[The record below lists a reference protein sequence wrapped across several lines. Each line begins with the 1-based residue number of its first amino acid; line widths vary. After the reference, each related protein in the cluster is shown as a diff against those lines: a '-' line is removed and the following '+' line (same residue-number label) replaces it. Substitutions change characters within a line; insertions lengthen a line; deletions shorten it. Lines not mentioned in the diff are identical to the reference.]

1 MQKKS
6 LIAILI
12 VASASLLS
20 GVPMFAQASPGADA
34 GPSAA
39 TETDIKLLRED
50 IRSERV
56 RLVAANLP
64 LNDTEAAKFWPL
76 YDQFLAE
83 VSKIGDARVA
93 LIKEYVQRYNTMID
107 AQANDLMKRS
117 VAIDQQ
123 FPALLTKYVPIF
135 EKVIS
140 PKKTVVWYQIERRL
154 DLLINVELA
163 ASIPMVDA
171 SK

>member
-6 LIAILI
+6 LIAVLI

-20 GVPMFAQASPGADA
+20 SVPMFGQSSPSAEA
-34 GPSAA
+34 GSSAA
-39 TETDIKLLRED
+39 TETDLKLLRED
-50 IRSERV
+50 IRSERI

-76 YDQFLAE
+76 YDQYLAE

-93 LIKEYVQRYNTMID
+93 LIKEYVQHYNTMTD

-140 PKKTVVWYQIERRL
+140 PKKTVIWYQIDRRL

>member
-6 LIAILI
+6 LIAVLI

-20 GVPMFAQASPGADA
+20 SVPMFGQSSPSAEA
-34 GPSAA
+34 GSSAA
-39 TETDIKLLRED
+39 TETDLKLLRED
-50 IRSERV
+50 IRSERI

-76 YDQFLAE
+76 YDQYLAE

-93 LIKEYVQRYNTMID
+93 LIKEYVQHYNTMTD
-107 AQANDLMKRS
+107 TQANDLMKRS

-140 PKKTVVWYQIERRL
+140 PKKTVIWYQIDRRL

>member
-6 LIAILI
+6 LIAVLI

-20 GVPMFAQASPGADA
+20 SVPMFGQSSPSAEA
-34 GPSAA
+34 GSSAA
-39 TETDIKLLRED
+39 TETDLKLLRED
-50 IRSERV
+50 IRSERI

-76 YDQFLAE
+76 YDQYLAE

-93 LIKEYVQRYNTMID
+93 LIKEYVQHYNTMTD

-140 PKKTVVWYQIERRL
+140 PKKTVIWYQIERRL

>member
-1 MQKKS
+1 MQTKS
-6 LIAILI
+6 VVVVLTAVGAL
-12 VASASLLS
+12 LLS
-20 GVPMFAQASPGADA
+20 SVPMFAQGANS
-34 GPSAA
+34 GPNTA
-39 TETDIKLLRED
+39 TDTDLKLLRED
-50 IRSERV
+50 IRSERI
-56 RLVAANLP
+56 RLVAANVP
-64 LNDTEAAKFWPL
+64 LNDTEATKFWPL
-76 YDQFLAE
+76 YDQYLAE

-93 LIKEYVQRYNTMID
+93 LIKEYVQRYNTMTD

-123 FPALLTKYVPIF
+123 FPALLAKYVAIF
-135 EKVIS
+135 EKVVS
-140 PKKTVVWYQIERRL
+140 PKKTVMWYQIDRRL

>member
-1 MQKKS
+1 MQTKS
-6 LIAILI
+6 VVVVLTAVGAL
-12 VASASLLS
+12 LLS
-20 GVPMFAQASPGADA
+20 SVPMFAQGANS
-34 GPSAA
+34 GPNTA
-39 TETDIKLLRED
+39 TDTDLKLLRED
-50 IRSERV
+50 IRSERI
-56 RLVAANLP
+56 RLVAANVP
-64 LNDTEAAKFWPL
+64 LNDTEATKFWPL
-76 YDQFLAE
+76 YDQYLAE

-93 LIKEYVQRYNTMID
+93 LIKEYVQRYNTMTD
-107 AQANDLMKRS
+107 AQANDLMMRS
-117 VAIDQQ
+117 AAIDQQ

-140 PKKTVVWYQIERRL
+140 AKKTVMWYQIDRRL